1 MSSTQRAALS
11 FRTRSIAD
19 LSAPDES
26 KSGAWAPTGN
36 GTTQTDVTAW
46 QRAAATHTNMPV
58 RAGMSEH
65 VGMYQQ
71 PTGQFRMQNDWAR
84 AATSG
89 GNFNPGDHRRKPTD
103 VTRAGL
109 K

>member
-1 MSSTQRAALS
+1 MSATQRAALS

-19 LSAPDES
+19 LSTPDD
-26 KSGAWAPTGN
+26 GAWKPTGN

-46 QRAAATHTNMPV
+46 QRAAATHTNVPV
-58 RAGMSEH
+58 RAGQSEQ
-65 VGMYQQ
+65 VDRFVF
-71 PTGQFRMQNDWAR
+71 PTAQFRQQNDWAK
-84 AATSG
+84 AKESG
-89 GNFNPGDHRRKPTD
+89 GNFDPGDHRRRATD